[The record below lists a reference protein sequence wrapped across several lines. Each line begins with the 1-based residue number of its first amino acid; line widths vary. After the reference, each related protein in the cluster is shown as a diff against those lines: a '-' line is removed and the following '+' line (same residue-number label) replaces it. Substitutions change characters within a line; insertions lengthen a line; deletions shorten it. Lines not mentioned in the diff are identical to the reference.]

1 MAESRQRPVGKG
13 GFRFP
18 PFPTPNPLETTKHRG
33 AAAPLL
39 DVPPGPSIA
48 ASYNRGNTKQHRHA
62 PMPTYAATERIPGSA
77 TTPRHPPTQAAKKCW
92 IGPQLVPVPPTESP
106 VDGAG
111 PLRGVK
117 TGRRIPIWN
126 HLTRTGAP
134 FSLDSKNR
142 SFSSREAKRVLSSSQ
157 SPHRSKRP
165 VGRFSLRSLAR
176 PLPTRPAALGSRG
189 GPIVAVLPS
198 SPWKGE
204 GFIEVRGVRPGAC
217 LLTIPWPAGPGGRSS
232 GAAGGRCG
240 PSVPPFR
247 RRPPG

>member
-1 MAESRQRPVGKG
+1 MHLLRLWYVISVSKRRKACNCTHKIFLGRFCFTLPPAAYFRMAESRQRPVGKG

-62 PMPTYAATERIPGSA
+62 PMPTYAATERIPGSV
-77 TTPRHPPTQAAKKCW
+77 TTPRLPPTQAAKKCW

-142 SFSSREAKRVLSSSQ
+142 SFSSREKETVFEP
-157 SPHRSKRP
+157 SPPSFHITERQRSE
-165 VGRFSLRSLAR
+165 
-176 PLPTRPAALGSRG
+176 T
-189 GPIVAVLPS
+189 
-198 SPWKGE
+198 
-204 GFIEVRGVRPGAC
+204 
-217 LLTIPWPAGPGGRSS
+217 
-232 GAAGGRCG
+232 
-240 PSVPPFR
+240 
-247 RRPPG
+247 